1 MQGTYRIQGLER
13 TYRFIRVSRF
23 QMPTHSQ
30 MLFKKPKPIKIE
42 IDPHAVHSQSPEVAN
57 KLSRIADNYR
67 LIDEMWIR
75 IESVLKKQADSVP
88 VSVSDVGSGPTESD
102 NAGTIETA
110 TVKRR
115 SSRKSARKPKPR

>member
-1 MQGTYRIQGLER
+1 
-13 TYRFIRVSRF
+13 
-23 QMPTHSQ
+23 

-42 IDPHAVHSQSPEVAN
+42 IDPNAVHSQSPEVAN
-57 KLSRIADNYR
+57 KLNRIADNYR

-75 IESVLKKQADSVP
+75 IESVLEKQADSVP
-88 VSVSDVGSGPTESD
+88 VSVSDGSSAPTESD
-102 NAGTIETA
+102 EAGTIETA